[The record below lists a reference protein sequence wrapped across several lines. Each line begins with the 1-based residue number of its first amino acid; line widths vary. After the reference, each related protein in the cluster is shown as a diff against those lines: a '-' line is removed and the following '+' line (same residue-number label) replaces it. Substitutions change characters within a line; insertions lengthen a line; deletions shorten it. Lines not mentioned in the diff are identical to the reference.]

1 MSETKL
7 FRAVIYQALLDATKQ
22 DDDLEKREAHAWF
35 VSSSDFD
42 YVCDLAELN
51 PQTTQ
56 IRALRVIEQP
66 VTVTNF
72 VRKRLNVLLRY
83 QTSFQ
88 YS

>member
-22 DDDLEKREAHAWF
+22 TEDLDKHEAVALF
-35 VSSSDFD
+35 VSSSDFN
-42 YVCDLAELN
+42 YVCDLAELD
-51 PQTTQ
+51 PQATQ
-56 IRALRVIEQP
+56 IRALRVIKQP

-72 VRKRLNVLLRY
+72 IRKRLNVLLRY
-83 QTSFQ
+83 QTSSQ